1 MWITAQLVIF
11 IETLV
16 KAYVLLT
23 DRQEHEEQHALVI
36 ANMLSQPVESEMLLI
51 VTNILICFAC

>member
-1 MWITAQLVIF
+1 MTAQLTIF

-23 DRQEHEEQHALVI
+23 EGQEHEQHALVI
-36 ANMLSQPVESEMLLI
+36 AKVLSQPVESEMLLI
-51 VTNILICFAC
+51 VTNILIYFAC

>member
-1 MWITAQLVIF
+1 MTAQLTIF

-23 DRQEHEEQHALVI
+23 EGQEHEQHALII
-36 ANMLSQPVESEMLLI
+36 AKVLSPPVESEMLLI
-51 VTNILICFAC
+51 VTNILIYFAC